1 MENIE
6 NKELLV
12 NLKNGKYFN
21 YGDRYFVTF
30 NYGSEEQQRKMYE
43 LFENGLLNSYG
54 SHSQRADEGKDYI
67 MPYFVNEFGQ
77 VTPQDT
83 GKIGGTSIPED
94 LLPEFIR
101 RFIEVDKAVVNIG
114 EQKISE
120 KFDYNQFDKM
130 VQKLRLQIDLQK
142 GEYFNYGDRYFVTF
156 NYGSEEQQRK
166 MYELFENGLL
176 NSYGSHSQRADEGKD
191 YIMPYFVNEFGQ
203 VTPQD
208 TGKIGGTSIPEDLL
222 PEFIRR
228 FIEVDKAVVN
238 IGEQKI
244 SEKFDYNQFNRFVES
259 MGSNKHI

>member
-6 NKELLV
+6 NRDLLV
-12 NLKNGKYFN
+12 NLKKGEYFN

-30 NYGSEEQQRKMYE
+30 NYGSEEQQSKMYE
-43 LFENGLLNSYG
+43 LFEKGLLNSYG
-54 SHSQRADEGKDYI
+54 SHSQRANEGKDFI
-67 MPYFVNEFGQ
+67 MPYFVDEFEQ
-77 VTPQDT
+77 MTPQNT
-83 GKIGGTSIPED
+83 GKIGGTNIPED

-101 RFIEVDKAVVNIG
+101 RFVEVDKATVNIG
-114 EQKISE
+114 YQKISG
-120 KFDYNQFDKM
+120 KFDYDQFDKM
-130 VQKLRLQIDLQK
+130 VQKLGLQIDLQK

-166 MYELFENGLL
+166 MYELFEKGLL

-191 YIMPYFVNEFGQ
+191 YIMPYFVDEFEQ
-203 VTPQD
+203 MTPQN

-228 FIEVDKAVVN
+228 FVEVEKATVN

-244 SEKFDYNQFNRFVES
+244 SGKFDYDQFNEIVQS
-259 MGSNKHI
+259 IGPNKHR